1 MKVGRT
7 LLALSMATS
16 ATNAFAPVSRSAL
29 STSVAQSLKTTSPAT
44 RTLGVRMMSSSPME
58 FAKAE
63 IEGNKVVVFS
73 KSFCPFCKKTKSLL
87 TEKGVDF
94 KLYELNE
101 MDNGGEIQDALLEIS
116 GQKTVPNIFIN
127 GVHVGGN
134 SDIQEANGN
143 GELDKML
150 AK

>member
-1 MKVGRT
+1 
-7 LLALSMATS
+7 MATTT
-16 ATNAFAPVSRSAL
+16 AVNGFAFVSRSAL
-29 STSVAQSLKTTSPAT
+29 STSVVQSLKTASPTT
-44 RTLGVRMMSSSPME
+44 RTLGIRMMSGNPMD
-58 FAKAE
+58 FAKTE
-63 IEGNKVVVFS
+63 IESNKVVVFS

-101 MDNGGEIQDALLEIS
+101 MDDGSAIQDALLEIS
-116 GQKTVPNIFIN
+116 GQKTVPNVFIN

-134 SDIQEANGN
+134 SEVQEANTN

-150 AK
+150 A